1 LSTLVVTL
9 SLATTPEP
17 IIPRVAHPD
26 LAVAASDPAASL
38 PAAPDVS
45 LAFGPG
51 LTELFRL
58 QAQILRAMSSGESAT
73 ALAAELCRFVA
84 RYAGDRVVS
93 LLRLGPDGAMHP
105 VAVLGAEPAMAA
117 DFDGLRPGPTGGSC
131 GAAMHRA
138 APVFAADAQT
148 DPCWADLRAAARRW
162 GVRSCWSQPVFQ
174 GGQPIG
180 TFAITG
186 TTRGLPSP
194 SMRRLLEQAAALAG
208 TILQLDSLQQAQ
220 RREAAR
226 ARRQAGFT
234 TMLAQV
240 NALAAARP
248 EETALYEG
256 ICRIAVAEA
265 GLALVWIGAP
275 DADLVF
281 RPSAAAGATGFLDNV
296 HVTANPNQPEGQGLS
311 GTAWR
316 ERRIVVRQGFSTAN
330 MFAPWLAA
338 ARRFGL
344 GAGAAL
350 PLMLRGS
357 PRAVLHLYAGEEGVL
372 EPELLALAETL
383 AVDIGRA
390 LEAIDQQRHLDRLQ
404 ALHSALLTEG
414 EVLLQARSEAEILH
428 RTCAHLAASALFHI
442 AWLARPD
449 EAGVLRKLAGAGA
462 GIPRLMEERFA
473 LDDDPPALVARAWR
487 ERRSLIRD
495 DLDSDPGLAR
505 YRPLFVETG
514 WRSAAM
520 MPVWRGGELF
530 AILSLGSPHPNLF
543 KADVLAL
550 CERVAQLLGRGLDE
564 LDLREAMERERGRQ
578 FHLARHDA
586 LTGLPNRLMFEEHL
600 GLALARARRHEA
612 SLAVCMID
620 LDDFKPVNDRWGH
633 AAGDWLLREVAARL
647 QGVLRRSDV
656 IARLGG
662 DEFALALEEIGDAE
676 ALGALLDRIAEA
688 MAAPFPLPEGAAQ
701 IGLSIGAALFPSDGD
716 EPDLL
721 LRRADAALYRTKA
734 TKETRGR
741 HWQRWDGGV
750 ADPAPT
756 PSPLEDAYGA
766 EARRLLTATAGIWP
780 AVTAGFIDEFY
791 TAVRDWDGITG
802 IFDALSADA
811 LARLK
816 TAQAEH
822 LTALMAPATD
832 RETLLRRARAVGRIH
847 ALVGVDGGA
856 LMQAMALYQSRLSQ
870 RLAALPLT
878 PSDRQNLLALAFTRL
893 QHDSAAQ
900 MAARADTIAA
910 YFEVILRPPPAP
922 ELTWVDALRALLDA
936 VAGLPGI
943 MVAGVLRPDADGR
956 FQVVASSSTGEITFG
971 RIREATGIAPRLDA
985 TVPEGQGL
993 IGCCWRS
1000 GEAVSAANFQTDPR
1014 TASWHAVARR
1024 FGAQSGIALPLRD
1037 NDDRIV
1043 AVLNLIG
1050 AWPGQFEIMW
1060 MRHFCLG
1067 LVQALSRLW
1076 QQRRGAAVT
1085 VVPETTAAAWRR
1097 RLFTGGLRLHYQPLV
1112 DLRHGHVY
1120 GVEALARLEQ
1130 EDGTLIPPGRFLP
1143 LLGARDLDELF
1154 RLGLSES
1161 LQQAMAWDDAGLR
1174 LRVSLNLPPATLVR
1188 PDCAFWVREALARAG
1203 IMPERLAL
1211 EITENQELADP
1222 ELSAAAIVAL
1232 GRLGVLLVM
1241 DDLGAGFSSL
1251 DRLRSLP
1258 FSAVKIDQGL
1268 IRGVR
1273 AAPDRTMHFVG
1284 ALVRLA
1290 HDLEIRSVVEGLETP
1305 DLVEAAAILGGHGGQ
1320 GFALARPMAGNA
1332 VAGWV
1337 RGFRLELNRDAPR
1350 TALGALASLWR
1361 TAHLGDGAAVRD
1373 PDDCPVGAFLEQRG
1387 LAGGQLGEQH
1397 RLLHEIAVR
1406 EGRAS
1411 ARYRAESARFQHALA
1426 ELARAEASP

>member
-1 LSTLVVTL
+1 
-9 SLATTPEP
+9 
-17 IIPRVAHPD
+17 
-26 LAVAASDPAASL
+26 
-38 PAAPDVS
+38 
-45 LAFGPG
+45 
-51 LTELFRL
+51 
-58 QAQILRAMSSGESAT
+58 MSGGESAA

-105 VAVLGAEPAMAA
+105 VAILGAEPAVAA
-117 DFDGLRPGPTGGSC
+117 DFDGLRPGPAGGSC

-148 DPCWADLRAAARRW
+148 DPCWADLRALARRW

-174 GGQPIG
+174 GGEPIG

-186 TTRGLPSP
+186 TTPGLPSP

-220 RREAAR
+220 RQETAR
-226 ARRQAGFT
+226 ARRHVGFNA
-234 TMLAQV
+234 MLAQV

-248 EETALYEG
+248 DETALYDG

-275 DADLVF
+275 DADGVF
-281 RPSAAAGATGFLDNV
+281 RPSAAAGATGFLDHV
-296 HVTANPNQPEGQGLS
+296 HVTADPAQPEGQGLS

-316 ERRIVVRQGFSTAN
+316 DRRTVVRQGFSTAN

-338 ARRFGL
+338 ACRFGL

-357 PRAVLHLYAGEEGVL
+357 PRAVLHLYAGEEGIL

-390 LEAIDQQRHLDRLQ
+390 LEATDQQRHLDRLR

-442 AWLARPD
+442 AWMARPD
-449 EAGVLRKLAGAGA
+449 EAGVLRKLVGAGA
-462 GIPRLMEERFA
+462 GIPRLMQERFA

-505 YRPLFVETG
+505 YRPLFAETG

-530 AILSLGSPHPNLF
+530 AILSLGSPHSQLF

-612 SLAVCMID
+612 PLAVCMID

-633 AAGDWLLREVAARL
+633 AAGDRLLRDVAGRL
-647 QGVLRRSDV
+647 QGTLRRSDL

-662 DEFALALEEIGDAE
+662 DEFALALEEAGDAE

-688 MAAPFPLPEGAAQ
+688 LVAPFALPEGPVR
-701 IGLSIGAALFPSDGD
+701 IGLSIGVALFPGGGD
-716 EPDLL
+716 DPDLL
-721 LRRADAALYRTKA
+721 LRRADAALYRAKA
-734 TKETRGR
+734 AKETRVR
-741 HWQRWDGGV
+741 HWQRWDGGT
-750 ADPAPT
+750 ADPAP
-756 PSPLEDAYGA
+756 SPVLLDDAYGA
-766 EARRLLTATAGIWP
+766 EAQRLLAATAGIWP
-780 AVTAGFIDEFY
+780 AVTAGFIDDFH
-791 TAVRDWDGITG
+791 AASSGWDDAAGILA
-802 IFDALSADA
+802 ALTPAA
-811 LARLK
+811 LERLR
-816 TAQAEH
+816 TAQANH
-822 LTALMAPATD
+822 LSALMSPATD
-832 RETLLRRARAVGRIH
+832 REALLRRARAVGLVH
-847 ALVGVDGGA
+847 ALVGVDGA
-856 LMQAMALYQSRLSQ
+856 VHMQAMALYQSRLSQ
-870 RLAALPLT
+870 RLSGWPLT
-878 PSDRQNLLALAFTRL
+878 PADRQNLLTLAIARL

-900 MAARADTIAA
+900 IETRANVIAS
-910 YFEVILRPPPAP
+910 YFDVVLRPPPPP
-922 ELTWVDALRALLDA
+922 ELTWVDALRAQLDA

-943 MVAGVLRPDADGR
+943 MVAGLLRPDAEGR
-956 FQVVASSSTGEITFG
+956 FQVVASSGTGELSFR

-985 TVPEGQGL
+985 AALEGQGL
-993 IGCCWRS
+993 VGLCWRG
-1000 GEAVSAANFQTDPR
+1000 GEPISAANFQTDPR
-1014 TASWHAVARR
+1014 TVPWHAAARR
-1024 FGAQSGIALPLRD
+1024 FGVQSGIALPLRD

-1043 AVLNLIG
+1043 AVLSLIG
-1050 AWPGQFEIMW
+1050 AWPAQFEGMW

-1067 LVQALSRLW
+1067 LVQSLARLW

-1154 RLGLSES
+1154 RLGLAEA
-1161 LQQAMAWDDAGLR
+1161 LQQVMVWDDAGLR

-1188 PDCAFWVREALARAG
+1188 PDCSFWVREALARAG
-1203 IMPERLAL
+1203 IVPDRLAL
-1211 EITENQELADP
+1211 EITENQEFAEP
-1222 ELSAAAIVAL
+1222 ELSASAITAL
-1232 GRLGVLLVM
+1232 GRLGVRLVM

-1251 DRLRSLP
+1251 DRLRNLP

-1268 IRGVR
+1268 IRDVR
-1273 AAPDRTMHFVG
+1273 SAPDRTMHFVG
-1284 ALVRLA
+1284 ALIRLA

-1320 GFALARPMAGNA
+1320 GYALARPMPGPAI
-1332 VAGWV
+1332 AGWA
-1337 RGFRLELNRDAPR
+1337 RGFRLDTGRAAPR

-1361 TAHLGDGAAVRD
+1361 AAHLGDGAETGDASD
-1373 PDDCPVGAFLEQRG
+1373 GPIGAFLEHRG
-1387 LAGGQLGEQH
+1387 LAGGRLGTLH
-1397 RLLHEIAVR
+1397 ALLHEIAAR

-1411 ARYRAESARFQHALA
+1411 ARYRGESARFQHALA
-1426 ELARAEASP
+1426 ELARAEATPDTSRP